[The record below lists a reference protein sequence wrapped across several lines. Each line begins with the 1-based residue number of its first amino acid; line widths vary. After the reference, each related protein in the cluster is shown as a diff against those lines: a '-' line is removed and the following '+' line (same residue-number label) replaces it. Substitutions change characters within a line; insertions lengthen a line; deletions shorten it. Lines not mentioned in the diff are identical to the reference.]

1 MIEFRTVCGSDARS
15 IDGSLDWPDDAW
27 VVFAIEDGEIVARS
41 SILPM
46 PLVEATFVK
55 QEKRNGTL
63 AFRLFKEVE
72 KLYLEHGKPVAMA
85 MALDSQPDIKEY
97 LTRMGFE
104 EMPLTLF
111 IKNLISLESEKAA

>member
-1 MIEFRTVCGSDARS
+1 MSIEFKTVNGTEARA
-15 IDGSLDWPDDAW
+15 IDSSLDWPSDAW
-27 VVFAIEDGEIVARS
+27 VVFAIEDGKIVARS

-55 QEKRNGTL
+55 PEKRSGTL

-72 KLYLEHGKPVAMA
+72 KLYLEHGKPLAMA
-85 MALDSQPDIKEY
+85 MALHSQPEIKEY

-111 IKNLISLESEKAA
+111 TKNLIAEKSKVA